1 MTGARRGKLGP
12 VTRPI
17 VFLSDFG
24 FRNEWVGICHA
35 VLARAAPESRVID
48 LSHGVPPLDVRAVAL
63 VLADSRRF
71 LAEDAIVF
79 AVVDPSVGADRDVA
93 IETASGRLLVGP
105 DNGLFSFFWR
115 GEYGE
120 NLNEAKT
127 LETQLNVFQSFDPQ
141 VPAEYL
147 DSQYLFLANID
158 PVLQGNVR
166 RQMDGRVKLV
176 GGDTMNYWITDP
188 NHRKNL
194 LETLKRVDVLLINDM
209 EAKLLAQE
217 TSVPRAVQKVL
228 RMGPRALVIKHGE
241 YGATVFFKEGEFGGG
256 RHPFRAPAL
265 PMEEV
270 RDPTG
275 AGDSFAGGFM
285 GYVASQKK
293 LDRETFKRAMFYGG
307 VMGSFAVE
315 SFGTERLQSLTR
327 EEIDARYQVFRELTH
342 IG

>member
-1 MTGARRGKLGP
+1 MSVVVVGSVAYDGIKSPSGQVDRCLGGAA
-12 VTRPI
+12 TY
-17 VFLSDFG
+17 FALSASYFTQVRVVAVVGEDFG
-24 FRNEWVGICHA
+24 KQDEDVLRAHKIDTRGIEH
-35 VLARAAPESRVID
+35 SK
-48 LSHGVPPLDVRAVAL
+48 GK
-63 VLADSRRF
+63 
-71 LAEDAIVF
+71 
-79 AVVDPSVGADRDVA
+79 
-93 IETASGRLLVGP
+93 
-105 DNGLFSFFWR
+105 SFFWR
-115 GEYGE
+115 GEYGA

-127 LETQLNVFQSFDPQ
+127 LETQLNVFQNFNPQ
-141 VPAEYL
+141 VPATYL
-147 DSQYLFLANID
+147 DSEYLFLANID

-188 NHRKNL
+188 GHRENL
-194 LETLKRVDVLLINDM
+194 IETLKGVDVLLINDN
-209 EAKLLAQE
+209 EAKLIAQE
-217 TSVPRAVQKVL
+217 TSVPRSASKIL

-241 YGATVFFKEGEFGGG
+241 YGATVFFKEDEFGGG
-256 RHPFRAPAL
+256 KHPFRAPAL

-285 GYVASQKK
+285 GYIASQKK
-293 LDRETFKRAMFYGG
+293 VDREVFKRAMFYGG

-315 SFGTERLQSLTR
+315 RFGTERLQSLTR